1 MSAFLGPLDIHAQ
14 RIDNY
19 GDAGWSWRLA
29 REFAYRKTA
38 TTVRFFFDDLSLLN
52 RMEPSLSPELTHQ
65 RVEGVEVYDINRL
78 TEEEAASMERPDLL
92 LEIFGTTPPERL
104 HPYLLLPAKL
114 RIQMEYLSAEPWA
127 VESHLL
133 PSPLGWGPARYFYFS
148 GFSPES
154 GGILLDSRLDEDARE
169 MKADSEG
176 ALARFLQP
184 FGLTSPPDGD
194 PLKVF
199 FFPYRGHYTGLIEA
213 FKRYKRPVLLFL
225 LGRESLLSLEEE
237 FGSPLLPG
245 EIRRQGSLT
254 LLPFPFL
261 PQREFDRLMALSDLL
276 FVRGEDSLARAVQL
290 GKPFLW
296 QAYRQENDYQLV
308 KVEAFLKY
316 WSSLAPPGALES
328 FLPLWYHYNRK
339 FENEGALSAEEGD
352 ILLESLEELSSAV
365 KFLSHS
371 VRSKADLVEKFT
383 QALENLSKGVTF
395 QYEGSAGPKSRKHG

>member
-1 MSAFLGPLDIHAQ
+1 MSPFLGPLDIHAR

-38 TTVRFFFDDLSLLN
+38 TTVRFFFDDLELLS

-78 TEEEAASMERPDLL
+78 TAEEAASIQHPDLL

-104 HPYLLLPAKL
+104 YPSLLLPAKL
-114 RIQMEYLSAEPWA
+114 RIQMEYLSAESWT

-133 PSPLGWGPARYFYFS
+133 PSPLGWGPPRHFYFS

-154 GGILLDSRLDEDARE
+154 GGILLDSRFDKDARE
-169 MKADSEG
+169 VKADSEG
-176 ALARFLQP
+176 TLTRFLQP
-184 FGLTSPPDGD
+184 FGLASPPGGD

-199 FFPYRGHYTGLIEA
+199 FFPYRGRYTGLIEA
-213 FKRYKRPVLLFL
+213 LKRYRRPVLLFL
-225 LGRESLLSLEEE
+225 LGKESRLSLEEQ

-245 EIRRQGSLT
+245 QSRQHGSLT

-261 PQREFDRLMALSDLL
+261 PLREFDRLMALSDLL

-308 KVEAFLKY
+308 KVEAFLKH
-316 WSSLAPPGALES
+316 WSSLVPPGALES
-328 FLPLWYHYNRK
+328 FLTLWYHYNRK
-339 FENEGALSAEEGD
+339 FENEGVLCAEEGD
-352 ILLESLEELSSAV
+352 ILLGSLEKLSSAV
-365 KFLSHS
+365 KILSHS

-383 QALENLSKGVTF
+383 QALETLSKGVTF